1 MAARAYWKGFLRL
14 SLVSISVE
22 IYNAE
27 DRKADVSFH
36 QIYRPNGKRVHY
48 AKTVEGVGEV
58 EAKDIVSGY
67 EVGKGEYVLMEPD
80 EIDAVKLESKRIIE
94 LSQFVPAG
102 EVDPRY
108 FEQPYY
114 VTPADEY
121 AAEGYLVIREA
132 LRKTGTI
139 GVGQL
144 TAGGREHLIGVAPLE
159 AGLMLNRLRYANE
172 LRPDRQFFS
181 DLPKLK
187 LDHEMVDLASE
198 LIERKQGRFR
208 PEAFEDHYET
218 ELRKLIQR
226 KAKGEKIVA
235 EPEPEPPKG
244 NVINLMDALRDS
256 LKKPGAREQSAPPRK
271 AAAKAKSS
279 AAKPARKTARA
290 GAKSGAKSAAK
301 SGAKPAAKSRARSA

>member
-14 SLVSISVE
+14 SLVSIAVE
-22 IYNAE
+22 VYNAE

-36 QIYRPNGKRVHY
+36 QIHKPTGKRVHY
-48 AKTVEGVGEV
+48 TKTVEGVGDV

-67 EVGKGEYVLMEPD
+67 ETAKGEYVIMEPG
-80 EIDAVKLESKRIIE
+80 EIDAVKLESKRTIE
-94 LSQFVPAG
+94 LSQFVPLA

-114 VTPADEY
+114 VTPGDEY

-132 LRKTGTI
+132 LKKTGTI

-159 AGLMLNRLRYANE
+159 QGLMLNRLRYADE
-172 LRPDRQFFS
+172 LRPMRPFFA

-187 LDHEMVDLASE
+187 LDHEMVELATE
-198 LIERKQGRFR
+198 LIERKEGRFR

-218 ELRKLIQR
+218 ELKKLIQR
-226 KAKGEKIVA
+226 KAKGETIVEA
-235 EPEPEPPKG
+235 PEPEPPKG
-244 NVINLMDALRDS
+244 NVIDLMEALRDS
-256 LKKPGAREQSAPPRK
+256 LKKGGSAAPAHKTAPKRK
-271 AAAKAKSS
+271 A
-279 AAKPARKTARA
+279 PARKPATTPRA
-290 GAKSGAKSAAK
+290 KGK
-301 SGAKPAAKSRARSA
+301 

>member
-22 IYNAE
+22 VFNAE

-36 QIYRPNGKRVHY
+36 QIHKPTGKRVRY
-48 AKTVEGVGEV
+48 TKTVEGVGEIA
-58 EAKDIVSGY
+58 AKDIVSGY
-67 EVGKGEYVLMEPD
+67 EIEKGHYVIMEPA
-80 EIDAVKLESKRIIE
+80 EIDAMKLESKRTIE
-94 LSQFVPAG
+94 LSQFVPLG
-102 EVDPRY
+102 EVDPRF

-114 VTPADEY
+114 VTPGDEY

-159 AGLMLNRLRYANE
+159 QGLMLNRLRYADE
-172 LRPDRQFFS
+172 VRPLKQFFS

-187 LDHEMVDLASE
+187 LDHEMVDLATE

-226 KAKGEKIVA
+226 KAKGEKIFE
-235 EPEPEPPKG
+235 EPEPEPHKG

-256 LKKPGAREQSAPPRK
+256 LKKGDT
-271 AAAKAKSS
+271 
-279 AAKPARKTARA
+279 AKPAPARKVSARR
-290 GAKSGAKSAAK
+290 
-301 SGAKPAAKSRARSA
+301 KPASRKPAKSRAGSK

>member
-22 IYNAE
+22 IFNAE
-27 DRKADVSFH
+27 DRKADASFH
-36 QIYRPNGKRVHY
+36 QIHKPTGKRVHY
-48 AKTVEGVGEV
+48 TKTVEGVGEIA
-58 EAKDIVSGY
+58 AKDIVSGY
-67 EVGKGEYVLMEPD
+67 EIDKGEYVVLEPG
-80 EIDAVKLESKRIIE
+80 EIDAVKLDSKRTIE
-94 LSQFVPAG
+94 LTQFVPIA

-114 VTPADEY
+114 VTPGDEY

-139 GVGQL
+139 AVGQL

-159 AGLMLNRLRYANE
+159 QGLMLNRLRYANE
-172 LRPDRQFFS
+172 LRPAKPFFS
-181 DLPKLK
+181 DLPTMK
-187 LDHEMVDLASE
+187 LDHEMVDLAIE
-198 LIERKQGRFR
+198 LIARKQGRFR

-235 EPEPEPPKG
+235 EPEPEPARG
-244 NVINLMDALRDS
+244 NVVNLMDALRDS
-256 LKKPGAREQSAPPRK
+256 LKKKGGPGKPAAARKAAPKRKADPKRK
-271 AAAKAKSS
+271 AAAHH
-279 AAKPARKTARA
+279 T
-290 GAKSGAKSAAK
+290 
-301 SGAKPAAKSRARSA
+301 SRAKGA

>member
-22 IYNAE
+22 VFNAE
-27 DRKADVSFH
+27 DRKADVAFH
-36 QIYRPNGKRVHY
+36 QIHKPSGKRVHY
-48 AKTVEGVGEV
+48 TKTVEGVGDV
-58 EAKDIVSGY
+58 AAKDIVSGY
-67 EVGKGEYVLMEPD
+67 EIDKGEYVIMEPA
-80 EIDAVKLESKRIIE
+80 EIDAVKLASKRTIE
-94 LSQFVPAG
+94 LSQFVPMA

-159 AGLMLNRLRYANE
+159 QGLMLNRLRYADE
-172 LRPDRQFFS
+172 LRPIRQFFAEI
-181 DLPKLK
+181 PKLK
-187 LDHEMVDLASE
+187 LDHEMVDLATE
-198 LIERKQGRFR
+198 LITRKQGRFR

-218 ELRKLIQR
+218 ELKKLIQR
-226 KAKGEKIVA
+226 KAKGETIVA

-256 LKKPGAREQSAPPRK
+256 LKKGGKGSAAPAAKAAPKRK
-271 AAAKAKSS
+271 AA
-279 AAKPARKTARA
+279 PRKVA
-290 GAKSGAKSAAK
+290 S
-301 SGAKPAAKSRARSA
+301 KSRARSR

>member
-22 IYNAE
+22 VFNAE
-27 DRKADVSFH
+27 DRKADISFH
-36 QIYRPNGKRVHY
+36 QIHAPTGKRVHY
-48 AKTVEGVGEV
+48 TKTVEGIGEIDT
-58 EAKDIVSGY
+58 KDIVSGY
-67 EVGKGEYVLMEPD
+67 EIEKDVNVIMEPA
-80 EIDAVKLESKRIIE
+80 EIDAVKLESKRTIE
-94 LSQFVPAG
+94 LSQFVPLD

-132 LRKTGTI
+132 LRKTGTM

-159 AGLMLNRLRYANE
+159 GGLMLNRLRYAGE
-172 LRPDRQFFS
+172 VRESRQFFS
-181 DLPKLK
+181 GLPRMK
-187 LDHEMVDLASE
+187 LDHEMVELATE

-218 ELRKLIQR
+218 ELRKLIAR
-226 KAKGEKIVA
+226 KAKGEKIVT
-235 EPEPEPPKG
+235 EPEPEPSGG

-256 LKKPGAREQSAPPRK
+256 LKGRGGE
-271 AAAKAKSS
+271 AAKA
-279 AAKPARKTARA
+279 R
-290 GAKSGAKSAAK
+290 
-301 SGAKPAAKSRARSA
+301 KPAAKRKAAPRKTAKPRARGK

>member
-14 SLVSISVE
+14 SLVSIAVE
-22 IYNAE
+22 VFNAE

-36 QIYRPNGKRVHY
+36 QIHKPTGKRVHY
-48 AKTVEGVGEV
+48 TKTVEGVGEIA
-58 EAKDIVSGY
+58 AKDIVSGY
-67 EVGKGEYVLMEPD
+67 EIDKGEYVIMEPA
-80 EIDAVKLESKRIIE
+80 EIDAVKLESKRTIE
-94 LSQFVPAG
+94 LSQFVPLAD
-102 EVDPRY
+102 VDPRY

-114 VTPADEY
+114 VTPGDEY
-121 AAEGYLVIREA
+121 AAEGYLIIREA
-132 LRKTGTI
+132 LKKTGTI

-159 AGLMLNRLRYANE
+159 QGLMLNRLRYE
-172 LRPDRQFFS
+172 GEVRPIKQYFS

-187 LDHEMVDLASE
+187 LDHEMVDLATE

-218 ELRKLIQR
+218 ELRKLVQR

-235 EPEPEPPKG
+235 EPEPELPKG

-256 LKKPGAREQSAPPRK
+256 LNKGRTAKSVPVRK
-271 AAAKAKSS
+271 AALKR
-279 AAKPARKTARA
+279 KPAPRK
-290 GAKSGAKSAAK
+290 K
-301 SGAKPAAKSRARSA
+301 AKSRAGGK

>member
-14 SLVSISVE
+14 SLVSIAVE
-22 IYNAE
+22 VFNAE

-36 QIYRPNGKRVHY
+36 QIHKPTGKRVHY
-48 AKTVEGVGEV
+48 TKTVEGAGEI
-58 EAKDIVSGY
+58 AATDIVSGY
-67 EVGKGEYVLMEPD
+67 EIDKGEYVIMEPA
-80 EIDAVKLESKRIIE
+80 EIDAVKLESKRTIE
-94 LSQFVPAG
+94 LSQFVPLAD
-102 EVDPRY
+102 VDPRY

-114 VTPADEY
+114 VTPGDEY
-121 AAEGYLVIREA
+121 AAEGYLIIREA
-132 LRKTGTI
+132 LKKTGTI

-159 AGLMLNRLRYANE
+159 QGLMLNRLRYADE
-172 LRPDRQFFS
+172 VRPIKQFFS

-187 LDHEMVDLASE
+187 LDHEMVDLATE

-235 EPEPEPPKG
+235 EPEPELPKG

-256 LKKPGAREQSAPPRK
+256 LNKGR
-271 AAAKAKSS
+271 
-279 AAKPARKTARA
+279 T
-290 GAKSGAKSAAK
+290 AKSAPASK
-301 SGAKPAAKSRARSA
+301 AAPKRKPAPRKKAKSRAGGK